1 MRFDYDLL
9 VIGAG
14 SGGLAGAERAASYGA
29 RVAIAEKTAIGGTC
43 VNHGCVPEKLMNY
56 AADFITDYA
65 DAYRYGLLSATNKFD
80 WARFVQAIERRIQY
94 LQDLHQKHLDEAGTH
109 LLPGQATFLDPH
121 TLQVGDRCV
130 TAARI
135 LIAVGATWDK
145 PDIPGSEHAITS
157 RELFHLPQ
165 QPQTLAVV
173 GGGYIGT
180 KSASSL
186 AILGS
191 QVTQIVPEHS
201 ILTAFDAELATA
213 IQTSM
218 AGHGVRFQLNSQL
231 AAITPN
237 ANGFTLTFRE
247 GAPPLTVDAVLL
259 TSRRQPNLSELNL
272 ADAGVGVTDQGAIA
286 VDAAHRT
293 SQPHIFAVG
302 DATELTPLTPV
313 AIAAARDFAYCEFG
327 QKSSNTDYRLI
338 PVALSAQP
346 EAASVGCSEVQAQA
360 QFGASAVACYR
371 TTLPFLS
378 GVLSTTSPSFLKLVT
393 DSQSKRVLGVH
404 LVGHLAIEVIQCLA
418 IALRRGVTQAE
429 LEMMLGLPPELAL
442 KLVHSGT

>member
-14 SGGLAGAERAASYGA
+14 SGGLAGAERAATYGA
-29 RVAIAEKTAIGGTC
+29 RVAIVEKTKIGGTC

-56 AADFITDYA
+56 AADFINDYA
-65 DAYRYGLLSATNKFD
+65 DACRYGLVSTTSKFD

-94 LQDLHQKHLDEAGTH
+94 LQDLHQKHLDEAGTQ

-130 TAARI
+130 TAAKI

-145 PDIPGSEHAITS
+145 PDIPGYEHAITS

-165 QPQTLAVV
+165 QPQTLAVI

-186 AILGS
+186 AILGG
-191 QVTQIVPEHS
+191 QVIQIVPEHA

-213 IQTSM
+213 IQQSM

-237 ANGFTLTFRE
+237 ANRFTLTFKE
-247 GAPPLTVDAVLL
+247 GSPQLTVDAVLL
-259 TSRRQPNLSELNL
+259 TSRRQPNLGDLNL
-272 ADAGVGVTDQGAIA
+272 TAAGVDITAQGAIA
-286 VDAAHRT
+286 VDVVHRT

-313 AIAAARDFAYCEFG
+313 AIAAARDVADGAFG
-327 QKSSNTDYRLI
+327 QKSNHTDYRLI

-346 EAASVGCSEVQAQA
+346 EAASVGYSESQAQA
-360 QFGASAVACYR
+360 QFGASSVTCYR
-371 TTLPFLS
+371 TSLPFCS
-378 GVLSTTSPSFLKLVT
+378 GVLSATSPSFLKLVT
-393 DSQSKRVLGVH
+393 DSQSNRVLGAH
-404 LVGHLAIEVIQCLA
+404 LVGNLAIEVIQSLA
-418 IALRRGVTQAE
+418 IALRRGVTQVE
-429 LEMMLGLPPELAL
+429 LEMMLGLPPEVAL
-442 KLVHSGT
+442 KLVRSGT

>member
-14 SGGLAGAERAASYGA
+14 SGGLAGAERAATYGA

-56 AADFITDYA
+56 AADFINDYA
-65 DAYRYGLLSATNKFD
+65 DAYRYGLISATSKFD
-80 WARFVQAIERRIQY
+80 WAEFVQAVERRIQF
-94 LQDLHQKHLDEAGTH
+94 LQDLHQKHLDEAGTQ

-121 TLQVGDRCV
+121 TLQVGDRRV
-130 TAARI
+130 TAAKI

-145 PDIPGSEHAITS
+145 PNIPGAEHAITS

-165 QPQTLAVV
+165 QPQTLAVI

-191 QVTQIVPEHS
+191 QVIQIVPEHS

-213 IQTSM
+213 IQKSM
-218 AGHGVRFQLNSQL
+218 AGHGVRFQLESQL
-231 AAITPN
+231 AAITPS
-237 ANGFTLTFRE
+237 ANRLTLTFTE

-259 TSRRQPNLSELNL
+259 TSRRQPNLNDLNL
-272 ADAGVGVTDQGAIA
+272 ANAGVDVTAQGAIA
-286 VDAAHRT
+286 LDVGSRT
-293 SQPHIFAVG
+293 TQPHIFAVG

-313 AIAAARDFAYCEFG
+313 AIAAARDFADREFG
-327 QKSSNTDYRLI
+327 KKSGKSDYGLI

-346 EAASVGCSEVQAQA
+346 EAASVGYSEAQAQA
-360 QFGASAVACYR
+360 QFGSSIACYR

-393 DSQSKRVLGVH
+393 EAQSDRVIGAH
-404 LVGHLAIEVIQCLA
+404 LMGHLAIETVQCLA
-418 IALRRGVTQAE
+418 IALRRGVTQSE
-429 LEMMLGLPPELAL
+429 LEMTLGLPPSLAPR
-442 KLVHSGT
+442 LVRSAA